1 MSYKTWMINKKNN
14 KLIPLW
20 FLIVMN
26 PQSTDAKAYIALVD
40 ALSGEAVI
48 AMKYQPKGPDS

>member
-1 MSYKTWMINKKNN
+1 MSYKTWMINKKTN
-14 KLIPLW
+14 KVIPLW

-26 PQSTDAKAYIALVD
+26 PRSTDDKAYIALVD